1 MRGSVSRTICAC
13 GMQLSRRSDVVDVVC
28 IGAHPDDVEIG
39 MGATI
44 VKMVRAGRSVAIVDL
59 TDGEPTPHGTR
70 EIRVRESA
78 RAAEILG
85 VTTRLTLSGPNRYL
99 LDTIEARTEL
109 AGVLR
114 ELRPETIFVPYPEDA
129 HPDHIAASSIASAA
143 RFYAKFTKTDM
154 PGEPHYPSRMYHYMA
169 VHMRLVREPSFI
181 VEVAEELPV
190 KLEALAAYGSQF
202 SANPGNVGVIPM
214 MEQTAHMWGT
224 MIRCE
229 AGEPFFSDEP
239 VGLCSLSDLV

>member
-1 MRGSVSRTICAC
+1 M
-13 GMQLSRRSDVVDVVC
+13 VDVVC

-44 VKMVRAGRSVAIVDL
+44 VKMVRSGLSVAIVDL
-59 TDGEPTPHGTR
+59 TDGEPTPHGSRETR
-70 EIRVRESA
+70 AIESA

-85 VTTRLTLSGPNRYL
+85 AAQRRTLSGPNRYL
-99 LDTIEARTEL
+99 MDTVAARTEL

-114 ELRPETIFVPYPEDA
+114 ELRPDTMFVPFPEDA
-129 HPDHIAASSIASAA
+129 HPDHIAASSIARAA

-154 PGEPHYPSRMYHYMA
+154 IGEPHYPSRVFQYMA

-181 VEVAEELPV
+181 IEVAKELPV
-190 KLEALAAYGSQF
+190 KLEALAAYESQF
-202 SANPGNVGVIPM
+202 SANPGNANVVPM
-214 MEQTAHMWGT
+214 MEQMARMWGT
-224 MIRCE
+224 MIRSE

-239 VGLCSLSDLV
+239 IGLRGFSDLV